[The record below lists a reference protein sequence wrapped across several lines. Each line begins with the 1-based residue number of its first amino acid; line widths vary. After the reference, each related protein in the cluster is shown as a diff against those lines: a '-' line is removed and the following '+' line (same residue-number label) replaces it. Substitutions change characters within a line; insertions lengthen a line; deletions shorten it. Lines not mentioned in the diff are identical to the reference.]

1 MYTPKRRLVSLAIV
15 GALLTGGF
23 VSVASVAQAAPDQI
37 IGDLTITTAGSPTAN
52 GTLTKQPVID
62 SQTTTIGCPV
72 GFRMKGNTVIAQ
84 NDVVLGGFSS
94 TWDSAVPNTYGNG
107 GINGQPVD
115 LNQVDSVVY
124 NSTRPISAIPNIA
137 TTLVPGDFEMRRYC
151 WQDEFNID
159 YTVDKYFV
167 SKTLTLDAAGNWA
180 VKAPVAAGPAGIVV
194 PFTAASNSETGQIS
208 LTATVQKSATDATVA
223 TDAAGKVEF
232 YNTVGGAKVGEGNV
246 TAGVA
251 TWTSTQLVSG
261 TYSYTAKFISTDP
274 SKYLSSEMTAAQTV
288 EHSFTGVYEGTPT
301 DVNIT
306 VAIPASVSNNGLKL
320 TVANTAV
327 ALGKATQTAGNF
339 VASGALGTVTVADAR
354 QTKNAWNLNGKVTEF
369 VNTTTPAN
377 KIPAGALGWAPSI
390 VTTESA
396 ATPGAV
402 VAPGAAG
409 LGSSSILA
417 QAPASTTAGTLTTVT
432 NATLNFSVPATGSVA
447 PGTYGAKLTL
457 TLI

>member
-23 VSVASVAQAAPDQI
+23 VSVASVAQATPDQI
-37 IGDLTITTAGSPTAN
+37 LGELTITTAGSPTAN
-52 GTLTKQPVID
+52 GTRTKNPVID
-62 SQTTTIGCPV
+62 SQTTAVGCPV
-72 GFRMKGNTVIAQ
+72 GYRAKAITVIAQ
-84 NDVVLGGFSS
+84 NDVVIGAFSQS
-94 TWDSAVPNTYGNG
+94 WDAAVPNTYGNG
-107 GINGQPVD
+107 GINGQPVN
-115 LNQVDSVVY
+115 LNQVDSAVY
-124 NSTRPISAIPNIA
+124 NSNRAFDSIPNA
-137 TTLVPGDFEMRRYC
+137 KTNLVAGQFEMRRYC
-151 WQDEFNID
+151 WADEFNPS
-159 YTVDKYFV
+159 YTTDKYFV
-167 SKTLTLDAAGNWA
+167 SKPLVLDAAGNWA
-180 VKAPVAAGPAGIVV
+180 VKVDAPAGPAGIVV

-251 TWTSTQLVSG
+251 TWTSTQLASG
-261 TYSYTAKFISTDP
+261 TYSYTARFISTDP
-274 SKYLSSEMTAAQTV
+274 SKYLSSEMTASQNV

-396 ATPGAV
+396 ATAGAV